1 LLECQI
7 TKEIVEIYLSHY
19 NEIQNKLQAIKE
31 AINESFNLES
41 ILMLDIKSQTSSHMI
56 KTILDHHKLKV
67 DASNL
72 ETKI

>member
-1 LLECQI
+1 M
-7 TKEIVEIYLSHY
+7 VEIYLSHY

-41 ILMLDIKSQTSSHMI
+41 ILMLDIKSRTSSHMI